1 MGNEPALTG
10 PIDDELRLIRDTVPG
25 VRGSITATTDG
36 LLVTHDMHGLEPT
49 EIAALVAATHAV
61 AVRASLSTECG
72 QLKEV
77 ITRGRDGYL
86 AVYAAGDAA
95 IVAVLG
101 TTDLNVAM
109 LNLQARKVIERI
121 AKHSAGLSR
130 SQRADSFALLTAE
143 SGLTTES
150 GPTAESGPVPASVPL
165 SQERH
170 GPGGGGP
177 LPARRR

>member
-1 MGNEPALTG
+1 MRNEPALTG
-10 PIDDELRLIRDTVPG
+10 PIDVELRLIRDSVPG
-25 VRGSITATTDG
+25 VRGSITATSDG

-61 AVRASLSTECG
+61 AVRASLSTQCG

-77 ITRGRDGYL
+77 ITRGSDGYL

-101 TTDLNVAM
+101 TSDLNVAM
-109 LNLQARKVIERI
+109 LNLQARRVIERI

-130 SQRADSFALLTAE
+130 GPRADSFARLTP
-143 SGLTTES
+143 ES
-150 GPTAESGPVPASVPL
+150 GPISESGVTPGSGPVPP
-165 SQERH
+165 SQERQ
-170 GPGGGGP
+170 GPDGGGA
-177 LPARRR
+177 LPTRRR